1 MILED
6 ILTIALNGA
15 IKTRIVYKANLNF
28 NRARRYLLYLEDK
41 GLIAIEKNSNGT
53 EVYRTTEKG
62 GRLLDL
68 LREARGFT

>member
-15 IKTRIVYKANLNF
+15 IKTRIVYGANINF
-28 NRARRYLLYLEDK
+28 KRARKYLLYLEDK
-41 GLIAIEKNSNGT
+41 GLIAVENKPDGT
-53 EVYRTTEKG
+53 KVYKTTEKG

-68 LREARGFT
+68 LRETRVLT